1 MKPKNLMDPPRV
13 RPKRNKYNA
22 VKTKVDG
29 ITFDSKKEAS
39 YYRQL
44 KMAVEEGEISYFLR
58 QVPFDLE
65 GNVKYRVDF
74 MVVCNDGTIDYIDVK
89 GRRTPMYILKK
100 KQVEFRYPVI
110 IQEA

>member
-1 MKPKNLMDPPRV
+1 MKPKNLMDPPKV
-13 RPKRNKYNA
+13 SPKRNKYNA

-89 GRRTPMYILKK
+89 GHRTPVYILKK
-100 KQVEFRYPVI
+100 KQVEAHYPI
-110 IQEA
+110 TITEA

>member
-1 MKPKNLMDPPRV
+1 MKPKNLMNIPKKV
-13 RPKRNKYNA
+13 AKRNKYNA

-44 KMAVEEGEISYFLR
+44 KMAVEEGEIQYFLR

-89 GRRTPMYILKK
+89 GHRTPVYILKK
-100 KQVEFRYPVI
+100 KQVEALYPVTI
-110 IQEA
+110 TEA